1 MGKKKEFAVLGLGKF
16 GISLAKCLSDSGCE
30 VMVVDANSEM
40 VNIVADYVVYAEV
53 GDVTNKDFIYA
64 LGLSNY
70 DGVIVGIGDNLEAG
84 VMATILAKEAG
95 AKYVLAKAGS
105 EIHARILKK
114 VGADKIIYPE
124 METGRRIANQLVHG
138 NYFDVIELSTTYSIM
153 EIDAPDS
160 WAGFSLKTLNLRAKY
175 NVNVIGIRRDEET
188 FINPSADMPICAD
201 DVLVVIGD
209 NDTLKKLNSITKVTE
224 D

>member
-1 MGKKKEFAVLGLGKF
+1 
-16 GISLAKCLSDSGCE
+16 
-30 VMVVDANSEM
+30 
-40 VNIVADYVVYAEV
+40 
-53 GDVTNKDFIYA
+53 
-64 LGLSNY
+64 
-70 DGVIVGIGDNLEAG
+70 
-84 VMATILAKEAG
+84 
-95 AKYVLAKAGS
+95 
-105 EIHARILKK
+105 
-114 VGADKIIYPE
+114 

>member
-1 MGKKKEFAVLGLGKF
+1 
-16 GISLAKCLSDSGCE
+16 
-30 VMVVDANSEM
+30 
-40 VNIVADYVVYAEV
+40 
-53 GDVTNKDFIYA
+53 
-64 LGLSNY
+64 
-70 DGVIVGIGDNLEAG
+70 
-84 VMATILAKEAG
+84 MATILAKEAG

-188 FINPSADMPICAD
+188 FINPSVDMPICAD

>member
-40 VNIVADYVVYAEV
+40 VNIVADYVVHAEV

-188 FINPSADMPICAD
+188 FINPSVDMPICAD